1 MIPFALAAIVHPSRE
16 RGAPRKQFHQPD
28 PAMLNPDE
36 TYARAFWGEIMAEE
50 EPLREERFPLVEI
63 QTSIAR
69 IVINRYLPRFL
80 KILDAGAGTGRYSLP
95 LAAAGHRVTHLDV
108 SGSMLRRAMAE
119 AAKRELATIEFVSG
133 DVKDLSALASRSYD
147 LTLCLDAPISYAYP
161 DHEQA
166 LAEVC
171 RVTAQTVVVMV
182 SSRSGVVPFMIDM
195 DLSGEYVPPGTEA
208 AGGLFPMTE
217 AILEQGVES
226 FPEETRRW
234 LEEQSRLTPKDYAF
248 TVPELTALF
257 RKEGF
262 RIVEIGGPGALARSV
277 SRESLQQILQDP
289 VLLERF
295 IDFSLEFDFDTHNL
309 GLGAVNLLAVAQR
322 DEAMGAGDSPPGTRP
337 ISRNGDGNNGR
348 GRASRP
354 SAPNGKSRKN
364 RRRLK

>member
-1 MIPFALAAIVHPSRE
+1 
-16 RGAPRKQFHQPD
+16 
-28 PAMLNPDE
+28 MLNPDE
-36 TYARAFWGEIMAEE
+36 TYARSFWGEFMAEE

-108 SGSMLRRAMAE
+108 SGSMLQRAMAE
-119 AAKRELATIEFVSG
+119 AAKRELTTIEFVAG
-133 DVKDLSALASRSYD
+133 DVKDLSAIASRSHD

-161 DHEQA
+161 DHAQA

-208 AGGLFPMTE
+208 AGGPFAMTE
-217 AILEQGVES
+217 AILKTGVET

-234 LEEQSRLTPKDYAF
+234 LAEQGKLTPKDYAF

-257 RKEGF
+257 HREGF

-277 SRESLQQILQDP
+277 SRESLQRILQDP
-289 VLLERF
+289 ALLERF
-295 IDFSLEFDFDTHNL
+295 IDFSLEFDFDPHNL

-322 DEAMGAGDSPPGTRP
+322 DETMEAGRSGSGFPDDGMNGGRMNGGGK
-337 ISRNGDGNNGR
+337 NGDGMNGGRIHAKGKNGR
-348 GRASRP
+348 R
-354 SAPNGKSRKN
+354 SARNGNSRKN
-364 RRRLK
+364 RRRSP